1 MTALSPT
8 LTKPLARS
16 WRHVLAT
23 GAIGAAVA
31 LYLALVGI
39 IPTFESRAMIAGV
52 LALGE
57 TFVLGTMLVIGY
69 LASRYF
75 DGQPAMSVLAGAVA
89 GLMTGTA
96 LTLLILIGP
105 AINLRS
111 IFLNASDALYGV
123 LTLGRGVE
131 FLWIPIVG
139 GVIVGALGGL
149 LRTLPRPIQVSLAAG
164 LLSLVALGLFS
175 NLLRTPLLASPFASI
190 GRLLFASEGL
200 TLFGAAVTLSGALGA
215 GNGGAIGARFGSRK
229 WGMVTGVALGMIG
242 SLVAGLIAADLAP
255 SALARPDAAA
265 LGGVVGGVLGIGL
278 GGLLGGV
285 IARRVSTLRLDRP
298 YDALP
303 SPARRAIRA
312 TPLIPLLLLVLV
324 LPFAFGQNFAQ
335 VIVLVAIYILMGLG
349 LNITLGLAG
358 LLDLGFVAFFA
369 VGAYTV
375 SLLTSTSPLGIADFS
390 WWMAVPVAV
399 GVAFLFGAFLGL
411 PILGIRGD
419 YLAIATLGF
428 GEIIR
433 ILSVSDLLRPWLG
446 GPQGITNV
454 PKPIDVPPGDPLSGP
469 SQIYYIALICAGIIG
484 FIALRLRDS
493 RIGRAWVAIREDE
506 DVAEAL
512 GINLI
517 QTKLLAYALGAAF
530 AGLGGAV
537 FAALIGATFPTSI
550 NLLVSINVAALIIVG
565 GMGSVPGVVVGAV
578 VLIGL
583 PELFREFQEYRYLFY
598 GAALMVLMRLR
609 PEGLLPSRSVQR
621 ELHVEENVEPAGAP
635 VGSSV
640 AQIEAER
647 EGEIEPD
654 TPYSEPP
661 DPLIESPD
669 LSSEPVDEEAR

>member
-1 MTALSPT
+1 MTALSAAA
-8 LTKPLARS
+8 TKPIARG
-16 WRHVLAT
+16 WRHVIAT
-23 GAIGAAVA
+23 GAVGAVVA
-31 LYLALVGI
+31 IYLALVGI
-39 IPTFESRAMIAGV
+39 VPTFESRAMISGV

-69 LASRYF
+69 LAARYF
-75 DGQPAMSVLAGAVA
+75 DGRPAMAVLAGAVA
-89 GLMTGTA
+89 GLMTGAA
-96 LTLLILIGP
+96 LTLLMLIGP
-105 AINLRS
+105 AVNLRS
-111 IFLNASDALYGV
+111 IFLNASDELYGV
-123 LTLGRGVE
+123 LTLGRGLE
-131 FLWIPIVG
+131 WLWIPLVL
-139 GVIVGALGGL
+139 GVVIGALGGG
-149 LRTLPRPIQVSLAAG
+149 LRILPRPIQKSLAAG
-164 LLSLVALGLFS
+164 LLSLVALGLFA
-175 NLLRTPLLASPFASI
+175 NLLRTPLLNSPFASV

-200 TLFGAAVTLSGALGA
+200 TLLGAAVTLSGSLGA
-215 GNGGAIGARFGSRK
+215 GVGGAIGARTGSRR
-229 WGMVTGVALGMIG
+229 WGAITGVALGVTASVLTGI
-242 SLVAGLIAADLAP
+242 LAADMAP
-255 SALARPDAAA
+255 QGFSRTDAAA
-265 LGGVVGGVLGIGL
+265 LGGILGGILGILAGGLVGGAIAKRV
-278 GGLLGGV
+278 GGM
-285 IARRVSTLRLDRP
+285 RMDRQF
-298 YDALP
+298 DALP
-303 SPARRAIRA
+303 PTTRRAIRA

-375 SLLTSTSPLGIADFS
+375 SLLTSTSPFGIADFS
-390 WWMAVPVAV
+390 WWMAVPIAV

-454 PKPIDVPPGDPLSGP
+454 PRPFDVPPGDPLSGP
-469 SQIYYIALICAGIIG
+469 SQIYYIALICAGIIA

-598 GAALMVLMRLR
+598 GAALMVLMRFR
-609 PEGLLPSRSVQR
+609 PEGLLPSRAVQR
-621 ELHVEENVEPAGAP
+621 ELHVEENIEPAGAP

-640 AQIEAER
+640 AQSEAER
-647 EGEIEPD
+647 GGEIEPD
-654 TPYSEPP
+654 TPYSESP
-661 DPLIESPD
+661 DADPGSASGESPD
-669 LSSEPVDEEAR
+669 RGAR

>member
-1 MTALSPT
+1 MGMA
-8 LTKPLARS
+8 
-16 WRHVLAT
+16 
-23 GAIGAAVA
+23 GAAVA
-31 LYLALVGI
+31 VYLALVGI
-39 IPTFESRAMIAGV
+39 VPTFETRSLISGV
-52 LALGE
+52 LAVGE
-57 TFVLGTMLVIGY
+57 SFILGTFILIGY
-69 LASRYF
+69 LAARYF
-75 DGQPAMSVLAGAVA
+75 DGQPALAIAAGAGAGAVTGA
-89 GLMTGTA
+89 ALSLLM
-96 LTLLILIGP
+96 LIGP
-105 AINLRS
+105 AVNLGS
-111 IFLNASDALYGV
+111 IFLNASDSLYAV
-123 LTLGRGVE
+123 LTLGRGTDSFWVPM
-131 FLWIPIVG
+131 LG
-139 GVIVGALGGL
+139 GLVVGALGGGI
-149 LRTLPRPIQVSLAAG
+149 RTLSRPIQLSIAAA
-164 LLSLVALGLFS
+164 LLSLVAFGLFA

-190 GRLLFASEGL
+190 GRLLFTSEGL
-200 TLFGAAVTLSGALGA
+200 TLFGAAVTLSASLGA
-215 GNGGAIGARFGSRK
+215 GIGGAIGARQGSRR
-229 WGMVTGVALGMIG
+229 WGTVTGVALGAIG
-242 SLVAGLIAADLAP
+242 SLLLGVIAADNAP
-255 SALARPDAAA
+255 AGFSRTDAAA
-265 LGGVVGGVLGIGL
+265 LGGVLGGIVGIPL
-278 GGLLGGV
+278 GGLLGGG
-285 IARRVSTLRLDRP
+285 IARWVSAQRLDRK

-303 SPARRAIRA
+303 PTARTAVRA

-375 SLLTSTSPLGIADFS
+375 SLLTSTSPFGLADFS
-390 WWMAVPVAV
+390 WWLAVPFAV

-419 YLAIATLGF
+419 YLAVATLGF

-446 GPQGITNV
+446 GPQGITGV
-454 PKPIDVPPGDPLSGP
+454 PKPITVAPGDPLSGP
-469 SQIYYIALICAGIIG
+469 NQIYYIALVCAVVIA

-493 RIGRAWVAIREDE
+493 RIGRAWIAIREDE

-512 GINLI
+512 GINLV

-537 FAALIGATFPTSI
+537 FAGLIGATFPTSI

-565 GMGSVPGVVVGAV
+565 GMGSVPGVVVGAI

-598 GAALMVLMRLR
+598 GAALMGLMRFR
-609 PEGLLPSRSVQR
+609 PEGLLPSKSVQR
-621 ELHVEENVEPAGAP
+621 ELHVEENVEPAGTP

-640 AQIEAER
+640 AQVEAER
-647 EGEIEPD
+647 GGEIEPD

-661 DPLIESPD
+661 DGEPPD
-669 LSSEPVDEEAR
+669 KEPR